1 LGKVDLNLSSVASA
15 SSTKA
20 DEVIGCPSGLQEQP
34 ISLEDPYAEQL
45 DLTPYVSSQSDNSYQ
60 IDLIVK
66 GAHCGGCLSKIEKGL
81 SELEPVSQARMNLST
96 LRLRVAWAGEREF
109 VNTVVERLSNLG
121 FGAAPY
127 DVSESSAQKQSE
139 TRTLLL
145 AMAVAGF
152 AAMNVMLLSI
162 AVWSGGEDMSV
173 QTHTLFHWISAA
185 IALPTVIYSGRV
197 FFKSAWSALKER
209 QTNMDVPISLALIL
223 ASGLSLYETIKG
235 NPDTYFDAAVMLLF
249 LLLIGRYL
257 DARLRFQTGEAAR
270 RLAALQVTSA
280 TLILSDGSIKTVP
293 ARDVM
298 PGNKL
303 LIPAGQKLAV
313 DCVIETGTSE
323 IDMQIATGET
333 KLQSFGPGDTLFS
346 GTTNLGAPL
355 TVKAIAKYSDSFLSE
370 ITELVEMGQQKK
382 GRFVRIADKA
392 AKAYVPVVHSVAALT
407 FIGWYIFGGD
417 LRQSTLNAIA
427 VLIITCPC
435 ALGLAVPAVQIV
447 ASGRLFKQGI
457 LLKSGDA
464 LERLA
469 KVRHVI
475 FDKTGTLT
483 QGRFSLENEKSITP
497 NNLAIIGSLAKFS
510 SHPLSRALS
519 AYAKDLHLES
529 VQEFA
534 GQGISASFEGKTI
547 KLGSASFLNMD
558 FPETSNTQ
566 IGFSIEG
573 EVPLS
578 LHMQDTVRPD
588 TVDSLK
594 SLQSQGLSYEML
606 SGDSAS
612 VAKDIA
618 NQLGIENY
626 KAKVSP
632 RQKMSYIQQRMK
644 NGDFPLMVGDGI
656 NDAPALA
663 EAYCSMSL
671 AGAADISRASA
682 DIILQDDKLSSLPL
696 AIDTARQ
703 AHKRIVEN
711 LTLAVCYNFIAI
723 PLAVAGLVNP
733 LIAAIAMSGSSLLV
747 TLNALRMAKL
757 EA

>member
-1 LGKVDLNLSSVASA
+1 M
-15 SSTKA
+15 
-20 DEVIGCPSGLQEQP
+20 GCPSGLQKQAV
-34 ISLEDPYAEQL
+34 SLEDPYAEQL
-45 DLTPYVSSQSDNSYQ
+45 DLTPYVSSDSNNAHQ

-81 SELEPVSQARMNLST
+81 TDLEPVSQARMNLST
-96 LRLRVAWAGEREF
+96 LRLRVSWRGEKEF
-109 VNTVVERLSNLG
+109 VNTIIERLSNLG
-121 FGAAPY
+121 FGGAPY
-127 DVSESSAQKQSE
+127 DVSDSSTQKQSE

-162 AVWSGGEDMSV
+162 AVWSGGEEMSV

-197 FFKSAWSALKER
+197 FFKSAWSALKEQ

-280 TLILSDGSIKTVP
+280 TRILSDGSIKTVP

-298 PGNKL
+298 PGDRL

-313 DCVIETGTSE
+313 DCIIETGISD

-333 KLQSFGPGDTLFS
+333 KLRSYGPGDALFS

-407 FIGWYIFGGD
+407 FIGWYMFSGD

-447 ASGRLFKQGI
+447 AAGRLFKQGI

-483 QGRFSLENEKSITP
+483 QGRFSLENEKEITAE
-497 NNLAIIGSLAKFS
+497 NLALIGSLAKFS
-510 SHPLSRALS
+510 SHPLSRSLS
-519 AYAKDLHLES
+519 IYAKDLSLEK

-534 GQGISASFEGKTI
+534 GQGICASFEGKTI
-547 KLGSASFLNMD
+547 KLGSASFLDMSL
-558 FPETSNTQ
+558 PQASNTH

-573 EVPLS
+573 QSPLS
-578 LHMQDTVRPD
+578 LQMQDTLRPD
-588 TVDSLK
+588 TIDTLK

-606 SGDSAS
+606 SGDSEA

-618 NQLGIENY
+618 DQLGIDNY
-626 KAKVSP
+626 KAEVSP
-632 RQKMSYIQQRMK
+632 RQKMSRIQLRMK
-644 NGDFPLMVGDGI
+644 EGEFPLMVGDGI

-682 DIILQDDKLSSLPL
+682 DIILQEDKLSSLPL
-696 AIDTARQ
+696 AINTAQQ